1 MAMKRMSKP
10 DECRSIAAEYRMLAK
25 QIADPERKIE
35 CQVLAGRWLR
45 LALKL
50 DKQAE
55 ECDNVIP
62 FRRKA

>member
-1 MAMKRMSKP
+1 MKNLSSAE
-10 DECRSIAAEYRMLAK
+10 ECRSIAAEYRMLAK
-25 QIADPERKIE
+25 QITDPARKIE